1 MTTCTS
7 PGCATPTADGI
18 YLCDPHEGDLW
29 RLLGQIPDTLADAED
44 TVARLDARRDIGRSG
59 ATPGA
64 PINLEASQRVT
75 ELTELL
81 VSWSRLLYDA
91 TGETGDAGADYLRAH
106 LREIVRHDWAG
117 DMLSELGRAHE
128 RVRQTVDV
136 PPERVDLGPCLE
148 DECSGRVVGKRVSAG
163 KGISGEARCK
173 ECGGVYDG
181 REVYLYRASEA
192 RGEVWGLRETERL
205 FASIPEAPSRRTLG
219 RWITDGRIC
228 NHGTAREPKVSP
240 SEVADQIK
248 LIQEER
254 RDAA

>member
-1 MTTCTS
+1 MT
-7 PGCATPTADGI
+7 CAHCGGTTADGI
-18 YLCDPHEGDLW
+18 YLDDPCEKNLW
-29 RLLGQIPDTLADAED
+29 DLLGQIPDTLADAED

-64 PINLEASQRVT
+64 PINLEASQRVG

-91 TGETGDAGADYLRAH
+91 TGEAGDAGADYLRAH

-128 RVRQTVDV
+128 RVRQAVDV

-148 DECSGRVVGKRVSAG
+148 GECPGRVVGKRAPAS
-163 KGISGEARCK
+163 KGISGDARCK
-173 ECGGVYDG
+173 ECGSIYDG

-219 RWITDGRIC
+219 RWIADGRIC
-228 NHGTAREPKVSP
+228 NHGTAREPRVSP

-248 LIQEER
+248 IIQEGR

>member
-7 PGCATPTADGI
+7 PDCATPTADGI
-18 YLCDPHEGDLW
+18 HLCDPHEGDLW

-91 TGETGDAGADYLRAH
+91 TGEAGDAGADYLRAH

-117 DMLSELGRAHE
+117 DMLSELGRAH
-128 RVRQTVDV
+128 RRLVQAVDV
-136 PPERVDLGPCLE
+136 PPDWRTYGPCHIEGCGGLI
-148 DECSGRVVGKRVSAG
+148 RGKAG
-163 KGISGEARCK
+163 DVLARCRA
-173 ECGGVYDG
+173 CGEPYDATELLRIAVVNSWDKPAPLTAVVRAMSSVGVEVKLKTAEKWAERG
-181 REVYLYRASEA
+181 RLYPVAEDDRGVRLYTMTQLWQLRAA
-192 RGEVWGLRETERL
+192 
-205 FASIPEAPSRRTLG
+205 
-219 RWITDGRIC
+219 
-228 NHGTAREPKVSP
+228 
-240 SEVADQIK
+240 
-248 LIQEER
+248 
-254 RDAA
+254 

>member
-18 YLCDPHEGDLW
+18 HLCDPHEGDLW

-44 TVARLDARRDIGRSG
+44 TVARLDARRDTGRSG

-91 TGETGDAGADYLRAH
+91 TGEAGDAGADYLRAH

-117 DMLSELGRAHE
+117 DMLSELGRAH
-128 RVRQTVDV
+128 RRLVQAVDV
-136 PPERVDLGPCLE
+136 PPDWRTYGPCHIE
-148 DECSGRVVGKRVSAG
+148 DCGGLIRGKAG
-163 KGISGEARCK
+163 DVLARCRT
-173 ECGGVYDG
+173 CGEPYDATELLRVAVVNSWDKPAPLTAVVRAMSSVGVEVKLKTAEKWAERG
-181 REVYLYRASEA
+181 RLYPVAEDDRGVRLYTMTQLWQLRAA
-192 RGEVWGLRETERL
+192 
-205 FASIPEAPSRRTLG
+205 
-219 RWITDGRIC
+219 
-228 NHGTAREPKVSP
+228 
-240 SEVADQIK
+240 
-248 LIQEER
+248 
-254 RDAA
+254 

>member
-18 YLCDPHEGDLW
+18 HLCDPHEGDLW

-91 TGETGDAGADYLRAH
+91 TGEAGDAGADYLRAH
-106 LREIVRHDWAG
+106 LREIIRHDWAG
-117 DMLSELGRAHE
+117 DMLSELGRAH
-128 RVRQTVDV
+128 RRLVQAVDV
-136 PPERVDLGPCLE
+136 PPDWRTYGPCHIEGCGGLI
-148 DECSGRVVGKRVSAG
+148 RGKAG
-163 KGISGEARCK
+163 DVLARCRA
-173 ECGGVYDG
+173 CGEPYDATELLRIAVVNSWDKPAPLTAVVRAMSSVGVEVKLKTAEKWAERG
-181 REVYLYRASEA
+181 RLYPVAEDDRGVRLYTMTQLWQLRAA
-192 RGEVWGLRETERL
+192 
-205 FASIPEAPSRRTLG
+205 
-219 RWITDGRIC
+219 
-228 NHGTAREPKVSP
+228 
-240 SEVADQIK
+240 
-248 LIQEER
+248 
-254 RDAA
+254 